1 MPKKYEIKKKTEKK
15 VYKNRRTNFENVVDI
30 SYVDS
35 TDADND
41 NYCAICELYYYD
53 KKGSKCDWVKT
64 TCCKKWIHEDCVKI
78 RDCLVCK
85 K

>member
-1 MPKKYEIKKKTEKK
+1 MFFRIRTMPKKYEIKTEEKK
-15 VYKNRRTNFENVVDI
+15 NRKTRVAWYIRNRGTNFENVVDI

-35 TDADND
+35 TDAEND

-64 TCCKKWIHEDCVKI
+64 TCCKK
-78 RDCLVCK
+78 
-85 K
+85 